1 MYLFI
6 YVGRALHCHKNIDI
20 TDMMHSDESFP
31 LELYKC
37 FVYQERLGRYDK
49 ECQEWYLSP
58 PLFICL
64 LCTDYLCLLW
74 TCARCCTV
82 TIITTSN
89 LSRYN
94 LWPNYSQYQ
103 FSVLLLTFFW
113 WHCEQKFHLIGTQG
127 AKTKDVRRM
136 MQCCPI
142 TKSVAFLSAVF
153 CPVTLFVAVAE
164 SRLSVRISANFSQD
178 GEICSSSSRRMDK
191 QLAHTEIA
199 QHGAV
204 GYVKVQW
211 LYSLCLSVVLC
222 NTV

>member
-1 MYLFI
+1 MNHFHLSCTNVQMCIRRGQEGMTRSDWSDICHLLSSFVCSALIVSVCCEHVPGAALSQLSQPQTCHSVQSVTKLFSI
-6 YVGRALHCHKNIDI
+6 
-20 TDMMHSDESFP
+20 
-31 LELYKC
+31 
-37 FVYQERLGRYDK
+37 
-49 ECQEWYLSP
+49 
-58 PLFICL
+58 
-64 LCTDYLCLLW
+64 
-74 TCARCCTV
+74 
-82 TIITTSN
+82 
-89 LSRYN
+89 
-94 LWPNYSQYQ
+94 
-103 FSVLLLTFFW
+103 SVLSSFLDIFFW
-113 WHCEQKFHLIGTQG
+113 WHCGQKFHLIGTQG

-178 GEICSSSSRRMDK
+178 GEICSSSRRMDK

-199 QHGAV
+199 RRGAV

>member
-1 MYLFI
+1 MNHFHLSCKMFCVSGEARKVWPEVPGVI
-6 YVGRALHCHKNIDI
+6 SVTSSLHLSALHWLSLSAVNMCPVLHCHNYHNLK
-20 TDMMHSDESFP
+20 
-31 LELYKC
+31 L
-37 FVYQERLGRYDK
+37 
-49 ECQEWYLSP
+49 
-58 PLFICL
+58 
-64 LCTDYLCLLW
+64 
-74 TCARCCTV
+74 V
-82 TIITTSN
+82 T
-89 LSRYN
+89 RYN

-103 FSVLLLTFFW
+103 FSVLFLTFFW
-113 WHCEQKFHLIGTQG
+113 WHCGQKFHLIGTQG

-178 GEICSSSSRRMDK
+178 GEICSSSRRMDK

-199 QHGAV
+199 QQRGAV